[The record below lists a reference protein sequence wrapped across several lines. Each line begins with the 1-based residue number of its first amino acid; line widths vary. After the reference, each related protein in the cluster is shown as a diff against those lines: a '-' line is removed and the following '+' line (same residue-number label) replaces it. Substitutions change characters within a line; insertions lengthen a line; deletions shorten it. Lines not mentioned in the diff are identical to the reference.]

1 MKPVG
6 SSEFSLVLAS
16 EWRSSY
22 YSEIISSRD
31 YSFFFNT
38 FFLSFLS
45 LFFFFLSTTALLF
58 LTTLDFSFVLLLVLA
73 ASEAVPFLCVAFYD
87 ALVKTFV
94 EFTVLAAG
102 FDSF

>member
-6 SSEFSLVLAS
+6 SSELSLALAS

-58 LTTLDFSFVLLLVLA
+58 LTTLVDFSFVLLLVLA
-73 ASEAVPFLCVAFYD
+73 ASEAVPFL
-87 ALVKTFV
+87 
-94 EFTVLAAG
+94 
-102 FDSF
+102 